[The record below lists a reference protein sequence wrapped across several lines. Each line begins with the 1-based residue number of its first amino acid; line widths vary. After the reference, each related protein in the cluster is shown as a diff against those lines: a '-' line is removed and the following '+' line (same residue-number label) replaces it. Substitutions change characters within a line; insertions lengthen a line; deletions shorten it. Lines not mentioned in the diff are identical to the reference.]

1 MTTPYQHVCYSITM
15 KTQTIQKG
23 SPNISDIVADVRLRK
38 VLALNFLATGLGT
51 AVILG
56 IGMFLGN

>member
-1 MTTPYQHVCYSITM
+1 M

>member
-1 MTTPYQHVCYSITM
+1 M

-23 SPNISDIVADVRLRK
+23 SPNISDIMADARLRK
-38 VLALNFLATGLGT
+38 VLSLNFLATGLGT